1 MKKLFL
7 SLIALTVTSLTSLAE
22 VTLND
27 AYLSVAD
34 LPGMKLV
41 SELPVQITTTTDIQN
56 VRSVSATSH
65 ENIDKLHSD
74 FTEVVASLP
83 EGEVVKSN
91 TVKPEFST
99 IFAEPDG
106 SGQYNIL
113 ILQGNDLTGIFTATY
128 GNTDSAGL
136 EAIKNS
142 KVSLNGNDLVI
153 TPAPEGATE
162 YIGMAQ

>member
-34 LPGMKLV
+34 LPGMKLI
-41 SELPVQITTTTDIQN
+41 SELPVQITTTTDIQS
-56 VRSVSATSH
+56 VRTVAATSH

-74 FTEVVASLP
+74 FTEVIANIP
-83 EGEVVKSN
+83 EGELIQSN

-99 IFAEPDG
+99 VFAEPTG

-113 ILQGNDLTGIFTATY
+113 ILQGNDLTGVFTATY
-128 GNTDSAGL
+128 GNTDAAGL

-153 TPAPEGATE
+153 TPAPSSGTQ